1 MINKIKDLD
10 LNQSLVGI
18 LWMIIT
24 TILFVGVTATVRYLE
39 GEVPAPQAAFLRYAI
54 GTILLIP
61 SLISLT
67 KFRPH
72 RPLMKKFILRGF
84 VHSIGVTL
92 WFYAM
97 SVMPVAEV
105 TAIGFLT
112 YIFVSFGACFFLKET
127 LHKHRLLA
135 IIISFIGALIILRP
149 GFKVIES
156 GQISMLLATVVFTM
170 SYLIA
175 KVVSKERT
183 SSEIVAMLS
192 IFTTIFLIPSAIYSW
207 EPLSIEALLILTVTA
222 IIATIGHIT
231 MTKAIKVAPMVVT
244 QPILFLQLVWASMVG
259 LFIFNEKFDPFVI
272 LGGTIIMMCV
282 CYVSYK
288 EHKLE
293 KINSNENLQKII

>member
-1 MINKIKDLD
+1 M
-10 LNQSLVGI
+10 NQSIIGI
-18 LWMIIT
+18 LWMVLT
-24 TILFVGVTATVRYLE
+24 TILFVGVTTTVRYLE

-54 GTILLIP
+54 GTLFLIP

-67 KFRPH
+67 KIKPDK
-72 RPLMKKFILRGF
+72 PLLQKFVLRGL

-112 YIFVSFGACFFLKET
+112 YIFVSIGASIFLKEK
-127 LHKHRLLA
+127 LHRHRLAA
-135 IIISFIGALIILRP
+135 ILISFIGALIVLRP

-156 GQISMLLATVVFTM
+156 GQLGMLMATVVFTA

-175 KVVSKERT
+175 KIVSKERS

-207 EPLSIEALLILTVTA
+207 EPLSIKAFLILSFTA
-222 IIATIGHIT
+222 LIATVGHIT
-231 MTKAIKVAPMVVT
+231 MTKAIKAAPMVVT

-272 LGGTIIMMCV
+272 LGGTIIMLCV
-282 CYVSYK
+282 CYVSYR
-288 EHKLE
+288 EHILGK
-293 KINSNENLQKII
+293 KITSDALQKVI

>member
-1 MINKIKDLD
+1 
-10 LNQSLVGI
+10 LNQSIVGI
-18 LWMIIT
+18 LWMVIT

-39 GEVPAPQAAFLRYAI
+39 GDVPAPQAAFLRYAI
-54 GTILLIP
+54 GTLMLAP
-61 SLISLT
+61 SLISLS
-67 KFRPH
+67 KMKPD
-72 RPLMKKFILRGF
+72 RPLLNKFILRGF

-112 YIFVSFGACFFLKET
+112 YIFVSLGASIFLKEK
-127 LHKHRLLA
+127 LHKHRLSA
-135 IIISFIGALIILRP
+135 ILISFVGALIILRP

-156 GQISMLLATVVFTM
+156 GQLGMLIATMVFTA

-175 KVVSKERT
+175 KIVSKERS

-207 EPLSIEALLILTVTA
+207 EPLSLEAFLILSFTA
-222 IIATIGHIT
+222 LIATLGHIT
-231 MTKAIKVAPMVVT
+231 MTKAIKAAPMVVT

-259 LFIFNEKFDPFVI
+259 LFIFDEKFDLFVI
-272 LGGTIIMMCV
+272 LGGTIIMLCV
-282 CYVSYK
+282 CYVSYR
-288 EHKLE
+288 EHKLGK
-293 KINSNENLQKII
+293 KITSDALQKVI

>member
-1 MINKIKDLD
+1 MINKIRDFD
-10 LNQSLVGI
+10 LNQSLLGI

-24 TILFVGVTATVRYLE
+24 TIFFVGVTATVRYLE

-61 SLISLT
+61 SLISLM

-72 RPLMKKFILRGF
+72 KPLMKKFILRGF

-112 YIFVSFGACFFLKET
+112 YIFVSFGACFILKET

-175 KVVSKERT
+175 KIVSKERT

-259 LFIFNEKFDPFVI
+259 LFIFDEKFDPFVI
-272 LGGTIIMMCV
+272 
-282 CYVSYK
+282 
-288 EHKLE
+288 
-293 KINSNENLQKII
+293 

>member
-1 MINKIKDLD
+1 
-10 LNQSLVGI
+10 LNQSIIGI
-18 LWMIIT
+18 LWMVLT

-54 GTILLIP
+54 GTLFLIP

-67 KFRPH
+67 KIKPDK
-72 RPLMKKFILRGF
+72 PLLKKFILRGL

-112 YIFVSFGACFFLKET
+112 YIFVSIGASIFLKEK
-127 LHKHRLLA
+127 LHKHRLAA
-135 IIISFIGALIILRP
+135 ILISFIGALIVLRP
-149 GFKVIES
+149 GFKIIES
-156 GQISMLLATVVFTM
+156 GQLGMLMATVVFTA

-175 KVVSKERT
+175 KIVSKERS

-207 EPLSIEALLILTVTA
+207 EPLSIKAFLILSFTA
-222 IIATIGHIT
+222 LIATVGHIT
-231 MTKAIKVAPMVVT
+231 MTKAIKAAPMVVT

-272 LGGTIIMMCV
+272 LGGTIIMLCV
-282 CYVSYK
+282 CYVSYR
-288 EHKLE
+288 EHILGK
-293 KINSNENLQKII
+293 KITSDALQKVI

>member
-1 MINKIKDLD
+1 M
-10 LNQSLVGI
+10 NQSIIGI
-18 LWMIIT
+18 LWMVIT

-54 GTILLIP
+54 GTLMLAP
-61 SLISLT
+61 SLITLT
-67 KFRPH
+67 KFKPERS
-72 RPLMKKFILRGF
+72 LFNKFILRGF

-112 YIFVSFGACFFLKET
+112 YIFVSIGASIFLKEK
-127 LHKHRLLA
+127 LHKHRLSA
-135 IIISFIGALIILRP
+135 ILISFIGALIILRP

-156 GQISMLLATVVFTM
+156 GQLGMLIATMVFTA

-207 EPLSIEALLILTVTA
+207 EPLSLKALLILSFTA
-222 IIATIGHIT
+222 LIATLGHIT
-231 MTKAIKVAPMVVT
+231 MTKAIKAAPMVVT
-244 QPILFLQLVWASMVG
+244 QPVLFLQLVWASMVG
-259 LFIFNEKFDPFVI
+259 LFIFDEEFDLFVI
-272 LGGTIIMMCV
+272 IGGTVIMLCV
-282 CYVSYK
+282 CYVSYR
-288 EHKLE
+288 EHILGK
-293 KINSNENLQKII
+293 KITSEALQKVI

>member
-1 MINKIKDLD
+1 MISKIKGYH
-10 LNQSLVGI
+10 LNQSFVGI
-18 LWMIIT
+18 LWMVLT

-67 KFRPH
+67 KFKPEK
-72 RPLMKKFILRGF
+72 PLMKKFILRGF
-84 VHSIGVTL
+84 VHSVGVTL

-112 YIFVSFGACFFLKET
+112 YIFVSFAACLFLKEK
-127 LHKHRLLA
+127 LHNHRLIA

-170 SYLIA
+170 SYIIA
-175 KVVSKERT
+175 KVVSNERN

-207 EPLSIEALLILTVTA
+207 EPISIKALLVLTVTA
-222 IIATIGHIT
+222 IIATVGHIT

-259 LFIFNEKFDPFVI
+259 LFIFNEKFDPYVI
-272 LGGTIIMMCV
+272 LGGTLIMMCV
-282 CYVSYK
+282 CYVSYR
-288 EHKLE
+288 EHKLD
-293 KINSNENLQKII
+293 KINSNETLQKIV

>member
-1 MINKIKDLD
+1 M
-10 LNQSLVGI
+10 NQSIIGI
-18 LWMIIT
+18 LWMVIT

-54 GTILLIP
+54 GTLMLAP
-61 SLISLT
+61 SLITLT
-67 KFRPH
+67 KFKPNRS
-72 RPLMKKFILRGF
+72 LFNKFVLRGF

-112 YIFVSFGACFFLKET
+112 YIFVSIGASIFLKEK
-127 LHKHRLLA
+127 LHKHRLSA
-135 IIISFIGALIILRP
+135 ILISFIGALIILRP

-156 GQISMLLATVVFTM
+156 GQLGMLIATMVFTA

-207 EPLSIEALLILTVTA
+207 EPLSLQALLILAFTA
-222 IIATIGHIT
+222 LIATLGHIT
-231 MTKAIKVAPMVVT
+231 MTKAIKAAPMVVT

-259 LFIFNEKFDPFVI
+259 LFIFDEEFDLFVI
-272 LGGTIIMMCV
+272 IGGTVIMLCV
-282 CYVSYK
+282 CYVSYR
-288 EHKLE
+288 EHILGK
-293 KINSNENLQKII
+293 KITSEALQKVI

>member
-1 MINKIKDLD
+1 M
-10 LNQSLVGI
+10 NQSIIGI
-18 LWMIIT
+18 LWMVIT

-39 GEVPAPQAAFLRYAI
+39 GDVPAPQAAFLRYAI
-54 GTILLIP
+54 GTLMLAP
-61 SLISLT
+61 SLISLS
-67 KFRPH
+67 KIKPD
-72 RPLMKKFILRGF
+72 RPLLNKFILRGF

-112 YIFVSFGACFFLKET
+112 YIFVSLGASIFLKEK
-127 LHKHRLLA
+127 LHKHRLSA
-135 IIISFIGALIILRP
+135 ILISFVGALIILRP

-156 GQISMLLATVVFTM
+156 GQLGMLIATMVFTV

-175 KVVSKERT
+175 KIVSKERS

-207 EPLSIEALLILTVTA
+207 EPLSLEAFLILAFTA
-222 IIATIGHIT
+222 LIATLGHIT
-231 MTKAIKVAPMVVT
+231 MTKAIKAAPMVVT

-259 LFIFNEKFDPFVI
+259 LFIFDEKFDLFVI
-272 LGGTIIMMCV
+272 LGGTIIMLCV
-282 CYVSYK
+282 CYVSYR
-288 EHKLE
+288 EHKLGK
-293 KINSNENLQKII
+293 KITSEALQKVI

>member
-1 MINKIKDLD
+1 M
-10 LNQSLVGI
+10 NQSLVGI

-61 SLISLT
+61 SLISLI
-67 KFRPH
+67 KIRPH
-72 RPLMKKFILRGF
+72 KSLMKKFILRGF

-112 YIFVSFGACFFLKET
+112 YIFVSFGACFILNET

-149 GFKVIES
+149 GFKVVES

-175 KVVSKERT
+175 KIVSKERT

-222 IIATIGHIT
+222 ILATIGHIT

-244 QPILFLQLVWASMVG
+244 QPILFLQLVWASMIG
-259 LFIFNEKFDPFVI
+259 LFIFDEKFDPFVI

-282 CYVSYK
+282 CYVSFK
-288 EHKLE
+288 EHKLD
-293 KINSNENLQKII
+293 KINSNKTLQKVI

>member
-1 MINKIKDLD
+1 M
-10 LNQSLVGI
+10 NQSIIGI
-18 LWMIIT
+18 LWMVIT

-54 GTILLIP
+54 GTVMLVP
-61 SLISLT
+61 SLITLT
-67 KFRPH
+67 KFKPDRS
-72 RPLMKKFILRGF
+72 LFNKFILRGF

-112 YIFVSFGACFFLKET
+112 YIFVSIGASIFLKEK
-127 LHKHRLLA
+127 LHKHRLSA
-135 IIISFIGALIILRP
+135 ILISFIGALIILRP

-156 GQISMLLATVVFTM
+156 GQLGMLIATIVFTA

-207 EPLSIEALLILTVTA
+207 EPLSLEALLILSFTA
-222 IIATIGHIT
+222 LIATLGHIT
-231 MTKAIKVAPMVVT
+231 MTKAIKAAPMVVT
-244 QPILFLQLVWASMVG
+244 QPVLFLQLVWASMVG
-259 LFIFNEKFDPFVI
+259 LFIFDEEFDLFVI
-272 LGGTIIMMCV
+272 IGGTVIMICV
-282 CYVSYK
+282 CYVSYR
-288 EHKLE
+288 EHVLGK
-293 KINSNENLQKII
+293 KITSEALQKVI

>member
-1 MINKIKDLD
+1 M
-10 LNQSLVGI
+10 NQSIIGI
-18 LWMIIT
+18 LWMVLT

-54 GTILLIP
+54 GTLFLIP

-67 KFRPH
+67 KIKPDK
-72 RPLMKKFILRGF
+72 PLLQKFILRGL

-112 YIFVSFGACFFLKET
+112 YIFVSIGASIFLKEK
-127 LHKHRLLA
+127 LHKHRLAA
-135 IIISFIGALIILRP
+135 ILISFIGALIVLRP
-149 GFKVIES
+149 GFKLIES
-156 GQISMLLATVVFTM
+156 GQLGMLMATVVFTA

-175 KVVSKERT
+175 KIVSKERS

-207 EPLSIEALLILTVTA
+207 EPLSIKAFLILSFTA
-222 IIATIGHIT
+222 LIATVGHIT
-231 MTKAIKVAPMVVT
+231 MTKAIKAAPMVVT

-272 LGGTIIMMCV
+272 LGGTIIMLCV
-282 CYVSYK
+282 CMY
-288 EHKLE
+288 L
-293 KINSNENLQKII
+293 IENTY

>member
-1 MINKIKDLD
+1 M
-10 LNQSLVGI
+10 V
-18 LWMIIT
+18 IT

-39 GEVPAPQAAFLRYAI
+39 GDVPAPQAAFLRYAI
-54 GTILLIP
+54 GTLMLAP
-61 SLISLT
+61 SLISLS
-67 KFRPH
+67 KMKPD
-72 RPLMKKFILRGF
+72 RPLLNKFILRGF

-112 YIFVSFGACFFLKET
+112 YIFVSLGASIFLKEK
-127 LHKHRLLA
+127 LHKHRLSA
-135 IIISFIGALIILRP
+135 ILISFVGALIILRP

-156 GQISMLLATVVFTM
+156 GQLGMLIATMVFTA

-175 KVVSKERT
+175 KIVSKERS

-207 EPLSIEALLILTVTA
+207 EPLSLEAFLILSFTA
-222 IIATIGHIT
+222 LIATLGHIT
-231 MTKAIKVAPMVVT
+231 MTKAIKAAPMVVT

-259 LFIFNEKFDPFVI
+259 LFIFDEKFDLFVI
-272 LGGTIIMMCV
+272 LGGTIIMLCV
-282 CYVSYK
+282 CYVSYR
-288 EHKLE
+288 EHKLGK
-293 KINSNENLQKII
+293 KITSEALQKVI

>member
-1 MINKIKDLD
+1 M
-10 LNQSLVGI
+10 NQSIIGI
-18 LWMIIT
+18 MWMVLT

-54 GTILLIP
+54 GTLLLTP
-61 SLISLT
+61 SLITLI
-67 KFRPH
+67 KVKPNK
-72 RPLMKKFILRGF
+72 PLMNKFLLRGL
-84 VHSIGVTL
+84 VHSFGVTL

-112 YIFVSFGACFFLKET
+112 YIFVSIGACIFLKEK
-127 LHKHRLLA
+127 LHKHRITA
-135 IIISFIGALIILRP
+135 VIISFLGALIILRP

-156 GQISMLLATVVFTM
+156 GQFGMLMATVVFTA

-175 KVVSKERT
+175 KIVSKERS

-207 EPLSIEALLILTVTA
+207 EPISIEALLILAFTA
-222 IIATIGHIT
+222 LIATIGHIT
-231 MTKAIKVAPMVVT
+231 MTQAIKAAPMVVT

-259 LFIFNEKFDPFVI
+259 LFLFDEQFDLYVI
-272 LGGTIIMMCV
+272 IGGTVIMICV
-282 CYVSYK
+282 CYVSYR
-288 EHKLE
+288 EHVLGK
-293 KINSNENLQKII
+293 KITNDVLQKVI

>member
-1 MINKIKDLD
+1 M
-10 LNQSLVGI
+10 V
-18 LWMIIT
+18 IT

-54 GTILLIP
+54 GTVMLVP
-61 SLISLT
+61 SLITLT
-67 KFRPH
+67 KFKPDRS
-72 RPLMKKFILRGF
+72 LFNKFILRGF

-112 YIFVSFGACFFLKET
+112 YIFVSIGASIFLKEK
-127 LHKHRLLA
+127 LHKHRLSA
-135 IIISFIGALIILRP
+135 ILISFIGALIILRP

-156 GQISMLLATVVFTM
+156 GQLGMLIATMVFTA

-207 EPLSIEALLILTVTA
+207 EPLSLEALLILSFTA
-222 IIATIGHIT
+222 LIATLGHIT
-231 MTKAIKVAPMVVT
+231 MTKAIKAAPMVVT
-244 QPILFLQLVWASMVG
+244 QPVLFLQLVWASMVG
-259 LFIFNEKFDPFVI
+259 LFIFDEEFDLFVI
-272 LGGTIIMMCV
+272 IGGTVIMICV
-282 CYVSYK
+282 CYVSYR
-288 EHKLE
+288 EHVLGK
-293 KINSNENLQKII
+293 KITSEALQKVI

>member
-1 MINKIKDLD
+1 M
-10 LNQSLVGI
+10 NQSIIGI
-18 LWMIIT
+18 LWMVIT

-54 GTILLIP
+54 GTVMLVP
-61 SLISLT
+61 SLITLT
-67 KFRPH
+67 KFKPDRS
-72 RPLMKKFILRGF
+72 LFNKFILRGF

-112 YIFVSFGACFFLKET
+112 YIFVSIGASIFLKEK
-127 LHKHRLLA
+127 LHKHRLSA
-135 IIISFIGALIILRP
+135 ILISFIGALIILRP

-156 GQISMLLATVVFTM
+156 GQLGMLIATMVFTA

-207 EPLSIEALLILTVTA
+207 EPLSLEALLILTFTA
-222 IIATIGHIT
+222 LIATLGHIT
-231 MTKAIKVAPMVVT
+231 MTKAIKAAPMVVT
-244 QPILFLQLVWASMVG
+244 QPVLFLQLVWASMVG
-259 LFIFNEKFDPFVI
+259 LFIFDEEFDLFVI
-272 LGGTIIMMCV
+272 IGGTVIMICV
-282 CYVSYK
+282 CYVSYR
-288 EHKLE
+288 EHVLGK
-293 KINSNENLQKII
+293 KITSEALQKVI

>member
-1 MINKIKDLD
+1 M
-10 LNQSLVGI
+10 NQSIIGI
-18 LWMIIT
+18 LWMVLT

-54 GTILLIP
+54 GTLFLIP

-67 KFRPH
+67 KIKPDK
-72 RPLMKKFILRGF
+72 PLLQKFILRGL

-112 YIFVSFGACFFLKET
+112 YIFVSIGASIFLKEK
-127 LHKHRLLA
+127 LHRHRLAA
-135 IIISFIGALIILRP
+135 ILISFIGALIVLRP
-149 GFKVIES
+149 GFKIIES
-156 GQISMLLATVVFTM
+156 GQLGMLMATVVFTA

-175 KVVSKERT
+175 KIVSKERS

-207 EPLSIEALLILTVTA
+207 EPLSIKAFLILSFTA
-222 IIATIGHIT
+222 LIATVGHIT
-231 MTKAIKVAPMVVT
+231 MTKAIKAAPMVVT

-272 LGGTIIMMCV
+272 LGGTIIMLCV
-282 CYVSYK
+282 CYVSYR
-288 EHKLE
+288 EHILGK
-293 KINSNENLQKII
+293 KITSDALQKVI

>member
-1 MINKIKDLD
+1 M
-10 LNQSLVGI
+10 NQSIIGI
-18 LWMIIT
+18 LWMVIT

-54 GTILLIP
+54 GTLMLAP
-61 SLISLT
+61 SLITLT
-67 KFRPH
+67 KFKPNRS
-72 RPLMKKFILRGF
+72 LFNKFVLRGF

-112 YIFVSFGACFFLKET
+112 YIFVSIGASIFLKEK
-127 LHKHRLLA
+127 LHKHRLSA
-135 IIISFIGALIILRP
+135 ILISFIGALIILRP

-156 GQISMLLATVVFTM
+156 GQLGMLIATMVFTA

-207 EPLSIEALLILTVTA
+207 EPLSLEALLILSFTA
-222 IIATIGHIT
+222 LIATLGHIT
-231 MTKAIKVAPMVVT
+231 MTKAIKAAPMVVT
-244 QPILFLQLVWASMVG
+244 QPVLFLQLVWASMVG
-259 LFIFNEKFDPFVI
+259 LSIFDEEFDLFVI
-272 LGGTIIMMCV
+272 IGGTVIMLCV
-282 CYVSYK
+282 CYVSYR
-288 EHKLE
+288 EHILGK
-293 KINSNENLQKII
+293 KITSEALQKVI